1 MKKLIII
8 LLVGVIGLGSGAN
21 IFAGETGTSADQYDA
36 VYDKSDV
43 FGTWK
48 WVNSNAEY
56 PIFFEFGYENSL
68 KLMRMRPGNTDIDN
82 YMWKL
87 SGSTIYYSR
96 PAADQA
102 KIYEWQIITLDAESM
117 LLRDEGGD
125 IWLER
130 LTK

>member
-21 IFAGETGTSADQYDA
+21 IFAGETGTSVDQYDA

-82 YMWKL
+82 YMEIIGFDNL
-87 SGSTIYYSR
+87 LLPTGSR
-96 PAADQA
+96 
-102 KIYEWQIITLDAESM
+102 
-117 LLRDEGGD
+117 
-125 IWLER
+125 
-130 LTK
+130 